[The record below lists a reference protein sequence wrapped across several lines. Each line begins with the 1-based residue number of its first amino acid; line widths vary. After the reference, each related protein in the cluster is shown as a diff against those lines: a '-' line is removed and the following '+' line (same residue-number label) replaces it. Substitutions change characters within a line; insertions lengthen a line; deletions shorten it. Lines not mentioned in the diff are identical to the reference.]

1 MGFVSRVFSLVISIF
16 CFSVTVVSAQK
27 NFVEPGSKKSFPK
40 EVSFS
45 YEGKDYTL
53 TATGATELKRTR
65 EDKSQSLFTLAHY
78 IQNPPAGSTLNV
90 YDAILKSNSAKQII
104 MNFSDDIEAEKFGRI
119 FARWFQRVGTT
130 AELQKVKRSYD
141 TLIETLSGAIKE
153 NEQYTFRWLPPGK
166 LIVAVPGK
174 PEKVI
179 NDAAFA
185 QLFWKVW
192 LGDLSPLK
200 RLDLVRLIA
209 S

>member
-1 MGFVSRVFSLVISIF
+1 MGFVLRVFSLVISIF
-16 CFSVTVVSAQK
+16 CFSATLVSAQK
-27 NFVEPGSKKSFPK
+27 TFVEPGSKKSFPA

-45 YEGKDYTL
+45 FDGTDYTL
-53 TATGATELKRTR
+53 IATGASELKRTR

-78 IQNPPAGSTLNV
+78 IQTPPTGSALTI
-90 YDAILKSNSAKQII
+90 YDAILKSNSAKQVT
-104 MNFSDDIEAEKFGRI
+104 MSFNDDIEAEKFGRI

-130 AELQKVKRSYD
+130 AELQKVKKSYD
-141 TLIETLSGAIKE
+141 TLIEAISGAIKE
-153 NEQYTFRWLPPGK
+153 NDQYTFRWLSPGK

-174 PEKVI
+174 PVKVI

-192 LGDLSPLK
+192 LGELSPLK
-200 RLDLVRLIA
+200 RVDLVRLIT